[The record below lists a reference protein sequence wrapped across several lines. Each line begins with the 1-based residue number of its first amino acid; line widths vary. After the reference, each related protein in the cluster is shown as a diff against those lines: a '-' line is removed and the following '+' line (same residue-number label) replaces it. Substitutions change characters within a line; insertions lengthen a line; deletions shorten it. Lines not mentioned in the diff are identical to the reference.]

1 VGKMTR
7 ITPFLWFDS
16 QAEEAA
22 QFYTSIFEGSRILSV
37 GRYGDAGPGS
47 PGSVMT
53 VSFELDGE
61 AFVALNGGQQ
71 TFHFNESI
79 SFVVDCSSQAEV
91 DYFWGRLTEGGEE
104 GACGWL
110 KDKYGLSWQI
120 VPERLIQLITHP
132 DPAKSQRAMK
142 AMFEMK
148 KIDISAIE
156 RAAAAPA

>member
-1 VGKMTR
+1 MTR
-7 ITPFLWFDS
+7 ITPFLWFAS

-22 QFYTSIFEGSRILSV
+22 QFYTSIFERSRVLTV

-71 TFHFNESI
+71 PFHFNESI
-79 SFVVDCSSQAEV
+79 SFVVNCSSQAGV

-104 GACGWL
+104 RSL
-110 KDKYGLSWQI
+110 
-120 VPERLIQLITHP
+120 RLAEGQVRLVVANSP
-132 DPAKSQRAMK
+132 RAVDPA
-142 AMFEMK
+142 
-148 KIDISAIE
+148 DH
-156 RAAAAPA
+156 

>member
-1 VGKMTR
+1 MGR

-22 QFYTSIFEGSRILSV
+22 EFYASIFERSRIINV
-37 GRYGDAGPGS
+37 ARFGEAGPGAV
-47 PGSVMT
+47 GSVMT

-61 AFVALNGGQQ
+61 AFVALNGGAQG
-71 TFHFNESI
+71 FHFNESV
-79 SFVVDCSSQAEV
+79 SFVVNCTSQAEV

-104 GACGWL
+104 GPCGWL

-120 VPERLIQLITHP
+120 VPERLIELIT
-132 DPAKSQRAMK
+132 DPGPARSQNAMR

-148 KIDISAIE
+148 KIDIAAIE
-156 RAAAAPA
+156 RAAAAAG